1 MKIGIIGS
9 GLMGGSLYKGIAG
22 AHLLESDWMER
33 IEEFEL
39 LILAVPISAI
49 LEIAEKIGEHPP
61 KKPLLVLDIG
71 SVKKEIAKKFEELT
85 RGNLEFLATHPMA
98 GKEKSGYEESDPAI
112 FEGAAW
118 VITPH
123 AKNTAASLQTAEALI
138 RQLGAN
144 PMRMDAA
151 EHDRRAALVSQLPY
165 LISKALFDFVD
176 PESLAMAGP
185 GFKSMV
191 RLASDNLELRRE
203 IARYNRANIDHFLIG
218 YVEALKNMIGWEA

>member
-9 GLMGGSLYKGIAG
+9 GLMGGSLYKGIEG
-22 AHLLESDWMER
+22 ACLLGSDWAER
-33 IEEFEL
+33 IEEFDL

-71 SVKKEIAKKFEELT
+71 SVKKDITKKFEELT
-85 RGNLEFLATHPMA
+85 RSSLEFLATHPMA

-112 FEGAAW
+112 FEEAVW

-123 AKNTAASLQTAEALI
+123 AKNTVASLETVEKLI

-144 PMRMDAA
+144 PMRMDAS

-165 LISKALFDFVD
+165 LISKALFNFVD

-191 RLASDNLELRRE
+191 RLASDNLEMRRE
-203 IARYNRANIDHFLIG
+203 IARYNRANIDCFLER
-218 YVEALKNMIGWEA
+218 YVDALKNMIGLEL